1 MSTVEEKRA
10 AYVEEKLKE
19 DGYRNLKTA
28 RKRWIFGLFGVH
40 KFYLNHMGSGLAI
53 LTLTLSFLF
62 AFLTDIGFVALAI
75 AIVWWIVDLFR
86 LPKLVEQA
94 NIVQREY
101 YEEEAERRIH
111 K

>member
-19 DGYRNLKTA
+19 DGYRDLKTA

-53 LTLTLSFLF
+53 LLRGHDVYRWKNCITV
-62 AFLTDIGFVALAI
+62 IKK
-75 AIVWWIVDLFR
+75 R
-86 LPKLVEQA
+86 L
-94 NIVQREY
+94 
-101 YEEEAERRIH
+101 
-111 K
+111 